1 MRSKIKDILSEYTNP
16 KKDKDPYD
24 YGCMMIYYDAPGW
37 EKVLDTINDDD
48 LYEEEDND
56 QFGKEYEPHVT
67 VLFGLHSNE
76 IDDDE
81 LFSHLLDKDPP
92 KISMSNITLFDNN
105 PSYDVVKFDIDG
117 DGLHDMNKAL
127 RDNFPYTN
135 DYPDYHPHSTIGYV
149 QSGKGKQYT
158 KKLSKPFVLQP
169 NKLVY
174 SKPDGSKITKEF
186 NVK

>member
-1 MRSKIKDILSEYTNP
+1 MRKTIKNILSEYTNT

-37 EKVLDTINDDD
+37 EKVMDMIHPND

-56 QFGKEYEPHVT
+56 QFGIEHEPHIT
-67 VLFGLHSNE
+67 ILFGLHSDE

-81 LFSHLLDKDPP
+81 LFSHLLDHDPP
-92 KISMSNITLFDNN
+92 EISLSKITTFDN
-105 PSYDVVKFDIDG
+105 PKYDVVKFDVEG

-149 QSGKGKQYT
+149 QPGIGKKYKRNLT
-158 KKLSKPFVLQP
+158 KPFVLQP